1 MFIDL
6 GETVGLLEH
15 SVGSGATLEADPAA
29 HLHRGRLWQP
39 LVSELKEGLGL

>member
-15 SVGSGATLEADPAA
+15 SVEFWGYRSKMIQPRTFTGADYVT
-29 HLHRGRLWQP
+29 